1 MSPGCDWVQD
11 AQAERAAVLGTET
24 ATVLANYLR
33 VLGFN
38 ARAHSATTSDVELS
52 RLAVKAG
59 LAQVEGDEITH
70 PWLGNRFGLAAVT
83 TDMPLAYDQPLAAVQ
98 PKSALKSLDWIFG
111 RHGGASRGNHDPY
124 AARDYVS
131 GAHPFETLKRV
142 KRQLPTL
149 TKQELHECQ
158 NALICLRELNLVIW
172 EKLIKQ
178 FSEVDG
184 MPVKAPSAA
193 QRRLLGAFVLLQ
205 DGEPAQEV
213 QQISPEKA
221 GENIKGASY
230 FMGIDATGLSRCPE
244 WSWYSHD
251 ARGTPIIPPHDHAV
265 SMIVDQGFE
274 TMEGA
279 SGDDWISVAQS
290 MRAYLRFS
298 LFGGILA
305 QHIRNMGY
313 SAKAHTVM
321 DGEVLQPPLLL
332 LSGLGEVSRI
342 GEVILN
348 PFLGPRLKSGAVTT
362 SLPMAHD
369 KPIDFGLQ
377 KFCDSCN
384 KCARECPSGAIT
396 AGPKLMF
403 NGYEIWKSDS
413 QKCATYRI
421 NTPGGAMCGRCMKT
435 CPWNLEGLFSE
446 APFRWAAMNVPQMAP
461 VLAKLDDMVGHGELN
476 PVKKWWW
483 DLELTEDGA
492 YAPSLNVA
500 NARALQ
506 KDLDLKYAD
515 QTLAVYPAP
524 LAPHPYPYPAPM
536 DREAGIEAYQ
546 AMITA
551 EAYQAKSASG
561 AQDHLHLYQSDQEA
575 PVIQM
580 IVDSVTDCAGGVKKY
595 RLVAADAADLPVW
608 TAGAHLDI
616 VVAPEFLRQ
625 YSLCGDPADRSCYE
639 IAVLIELEGRG
650 GSKLMHRI
658 FEQGRRVFV
667 SKPINHFGLEEQSNL
682 SLLFGGGIGV
692 TPMIAFAHELDHAGR
707 EFKLMYSAS
716 TLALAAFD
724 GDFATQPWAAKTS
737 THYSD
742 QGSRLDIASVVPPY
756 APDIHI
762 YVCGPDAYMSAI
774 LDHARALGYPDAAMH
789 AEFFAVPD
797 MLDWVNLPF
806 EIERSNGQKLAVN
819 ADQSASDALIAAGIP
834 VDVKCSDGLCGVCKC
849 TVIAGEV
856 EHRDF
861 VLSAAQR
868 ETTIILCQSRA
879 LQENGVLILD
889 I

>member
-1 MSPGCDWVQD
+1 
-11 AQAERAAVLGTET
+11 
-24 ATVLANYLR
+24 
-33 VLGFN
+33 
-38 ARAHSATTSDVELS
+38 
-52 RLAVKAG
+52 
-59 LAQVEGDEITH
+59 
-70 PWLGNRFGLAAVT
+70 
-83 TDMPLAYDQPLAAVQ
+83 
-98 PKSALKSLDWIFG
+98 
-111 RHGGASRGNHDPY
+111 
-124 AARDYVS
+124 
-131 GAHPFETLKRV
+131 
-142 KRQLPTL
+142 
-149 TKQELHECQ
+149 
-158 NALICLRELNLVIW
+158 
-172 EKLIKQ
+172 
-178 FSEVDG
+178 
-184 MPVKAPSAA
+184 
-193 QRRLLGAFVLLQ
+193 
-205 DGEPAQEV
+205 
-213 QQISPEKA
+213 
-221 GENIKGASY
+221 
-230 FMGIDATGLSRCPE
+230 
-244 WSWYSHD
+244 
-251 ARGTPIIPPHDHAV
+251 
-265 SMIVDQGFE
+265 MIVDQGFE

-524 LAPHPYPYPAPM
+524 LAPHPYPYPSPM

-551 EAYQAKSASG
+551 EVYQAKSASG
-561 AQDHLHLYQSDQEA
+561 AQDHLHLY
-575 PVIQM
+575 
-580 IVDSVTDCAGGVKKY
+580 
-595 RLVAADAADLPVW
+595 
-608 TAGAHLDI
+608 
-616 VVAPEFLRQ
+616 
-625 YSLCGDPADRSCYE
+625 
-639 IAVLIELEGRG
+639 
-650 GSKLMHRI
+650 
-658 FEQGRRVFV
+658 
-667 SKPINHFGLEEQSNL
+667 
-682 SLLFGGGIGV
+682 
-692 TPMIAFAHELDHAGR
+692 
-707 EFKLMYSAS
+707 
-716 TLALAAFD
+716 
-724 GDFATQPWAAKTS
+724 
-737 THYSD
+737 
-742 QGSRLDIASVVPPY
+742 
-756 APDIHI
+756 
-762 YVCGPDAYMSAI
+762 
-774 LDHARALGYPDAAMH
+774 
-789 AEFFAVPD
+789 
-797 MLDWVNLPF
+797 
-806 EIERSNGQKLAVN
+806 
-819 ADQSASDALIAAGIP
+819 
-834 VDVKCSDGLCGVCKC
+834 
-849 TVIAGEV
+849 
-856 EHRDF
+856 
-861 VLSAAQR
+861 
-868 ETTIILCQSRA
+868 
-879 LQENGVLILD
+879 
-889 I
+889 